1 MSIHY
6 MSGMVPSSLWGLL
19 DLICII
25 KLYSRGYY
33 SHFAGK
39 EIETGLLKA
48 TVKSRAKK

>member
-1 MSIHY
+1 
-6 MSGMVPSSLWGLL
+6 MSGIVPGGLWWLP

-39 EIETGLLKA
+39 EIEAGLLKA